1 MLVHKVKSTQGKIK
15 GVWDFPKGGVEAR
28 DINLEQALLRELRE
42 ETGSSKYVIIK
53 RYNENVCFNFDSF
66 TSEKIGFKSQ
76 ETTMFLVQYQ
86 GDETDLKPE
95 DDEIDDIQ
103 FFSEEKVP
111 ELLFPES
118 KEFFEKYFK

>member
-1 MLVHKVKSTQGKIK
+1 
-15 GVWDFPKGGVEAR
+15 
-28 DINLEQALLRELRE
+28 
-42 ETGSSKYVIIK
+42 
-53 RYNENVCFNFDSF
+53 
-66 TSEKIGFKSQ
+66 
-76 ETTMFLVQYQ
+76 MFLVQYQ

-103 FFSEEKVP
+103 FFTEERVP